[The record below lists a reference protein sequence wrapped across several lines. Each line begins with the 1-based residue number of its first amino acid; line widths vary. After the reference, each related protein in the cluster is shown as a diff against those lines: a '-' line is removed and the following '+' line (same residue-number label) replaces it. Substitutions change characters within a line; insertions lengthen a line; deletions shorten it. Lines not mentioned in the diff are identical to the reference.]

1 MCLFGLNILEIIF
14 TCIALEIY
22 DEKNFDPSHAF
33 HRVKKMNMKDVVSTV
48 MTDTYTCFV
57 CFFVFFL
64 GGWEGGGVTLTESRY
79 GIDMI
84 LICWDYFGRNCKMIH
99 SYYHHLFF

>member
-57 CFFVFFL
+57 LGLFFL
-64 GGWEGGGVTLTESRY
+64 GGGFTPTESRY
-79 GIDMI
+79 GIEMI
-84 LICWDYFGRNCKMIH
+84 LICRDYVGRNCEMIH